1 RNGSH
6 RVTDLAAGRLYLSCR
21 PAALYLNDRNDRAAP
36 FEAAAQGKTN
46 RQDTPMTEIKTV
58 KAPQDRRPKKADVDD
73 SKRVV
78 QVRDLEL
85 TIDLSAMDDF
95 EVIEALQDNNFVPA
109 LRALLD
115 AEQIAK
121 VKDALRE
128 DGRVT
133 LSAMAEFVGELFQE
147 INPNS

>member
-1 RNGSH
+1 
-6 RVTDLAAGRLYLSCR
+6 
-21 PAALYLNDRNDRAAP
+21 
-36 FEAAAQGKTN
+36 
-46 RQDTPMTEIKTV
+46 MTEIKTV

>member
-1 RNGSH
+1 
-6 RVTDLAAGRLYLSCR
+6 
-21 PAALYLNDRNDRAAP
+21 
-36 FEAAAQGKTN
+36 
-46 RQDTPMTEIKTV
+46 MTEVKTV